1 MLPPCHVYDLAS
13 IADCHP
19 LPLGAAPDDR
29 EAERVDARSGRERH
43 ALQLELDPA
52 TRTCREVACVD
63 GEAVRDVGQRVGD
76 GGQASALFQAQR
88 GPGVTALTEGGSGG
102 AERAGDDHQ
111 VAWYCAGA

>member
-29 EAERVDARSGRERH
+29 EAERVGSRREQLVVLAEAEVVGARSRRERYV
-43 ALQLELDPA
+43 LQLALEPA

-76 GGQASALFQAQR
+76 GGQAAALFQTQR
-88 GPGVTALTEGGSGG
+88 RPS
-102 AERAGDDHQ
+102 
-111 VAWYCAGA
+111 